1 MSKILN
7 EALVSRRSFLST
19 ACAVAVA
26 STGLL
31 TGCGS
36 DKATVSKE
44 SKSSDDSS
52 SDDASSEEEQQ
63 ETKDL
68 AVGTT
73 VNLSDGLSVTVDS
86 VQTGLTNYDGSEV
99 TGIHVTYVN
108 NGDDGADFNVY
119 DWKGENANGA
129 QQDNT
134 YYADAQDSL
143 DSGTLAAGGTVAG
156 NIYFDGSIVKALYFG
171 NIFDKSAT
179 ADWKL
184 Q

>member
-1 MSKILN
+1 MSKVLN
-7 EALVSRRSFLST
+7 ETLISRRSLLGT
-19 ACAVAVA
+19 ACAVAIA

-31 TGCGS
+31 TGCDG
-36 DKATVSKE
+36 DKATVSKK
-44 SKSSDDSS
+44 SKSSSDDS
-52 SDDASSEEEQQ
+52 AKTEEQD
-63 ETKDL
+63 TKDL

-73 VNLSDGLSVTVDS
+73 VDLSSGLSVTVDS
-86 VQTGLTNYDGSEV
+86 VETGLTNYDGNEV

-108 NGDDGADFNVY
+108 NGDEGASFNVF
-119 DWKGENANGA
+119 DWKGEDANGA

-134 YYADAQDSL
+134 YYDGAQDSL

-156 NIYFDGSIVKALYFG
+156 NIYFDGSIVKALYFD
-171 NIFDKSAT
+171 NVFDKSAA